1 MASNK
6 KTDIFEN
13 IMVTR
18 EGVWVQG
25 KDGDQKVCNFGLKI
39 LFRIQSAYG
48 DISWLIAIMPP
59 DSDDLTI
66 SLSNKE
72 FATPAAFHEA
82 LLRYGFVFRGE
93 KSALNMIKEDL
104 IPKAEQAEAISSLG
118 YHAGSGLFFF
128 VNGAQAPG
136 GAFIVPDE
144 FGMIRHEKNAYF
156 LPFAQDLDNK
166 NFKTF
171 ARMNY
176 QPGEQNLDS
185 WLKMIADA
193 HGKKSLIPAC
203 FRLAAYFRDIAFQHV
218 HFFPLLYLRG
228 VPGAGKST
236 CARSMTATDG
246 RPQEDLNLKS
256 PNTTKSIPRRLEQI
270 SNSIVWFDEYAN
282 ELNEGVLGT
291 LQAAYDGGGY
301 QRAVNGFSNMTNSIE
316 IHSALILTSNY
327 TPDTEF
333 MRQRCVFITF
343 SDSKKSEQQR
353 EAFNRLTGCE
363 IGNLSSVGAD
373 MLAFR
378 RLIEIEWKKTHKEL
392 YQGFIKALP
401 GVESRI
407 CNNIAVILTPARI
420 LERKRLV
427 DFQEIFKLKET
438 LIETGKAVCL
448 AQQEILTGKSDLSQ
462 FFEVLAYCAERRIIR
477 EGEDYRYSKDG
488 KTLSIRISRVYP
500 LYLREFRSMFN
511 KVGASREDLL
521 NEIKRHPSFKRP
533 DDDKKIESNERFD
546 VPGSNG
552 ERQSIYLA
560 IKFDA
565 AKFAESFPLTLRRD
579 DDEQGEA

>member
-1 MASNK
+1 MPRK
-6 KTDIFEN
+6 KVDVFDN
-13 IMVTR
+13 VMVTR
-18 EGVWVQG
+18 EGVWVNG

-39 LFRIQSAYG
+39 LFRIQSSYG
-48 DISWLIAIMPP
+48 EISWLIAIMPP

-93 KSALNMIKEDL
+93 KTALNMIKEDL
-104 IPKAEQAEAISSLG
+104 IPKAEQAEAITSLG

-128 VNGAQAPG
+128 VNGAQTKT
-136 GAFIVPDE
+136 GAFIAPDD
-144 FGMIRHEKNAYF
+144 FGMIRHEKKAYF
-156 LPFAQDLDNK
+156 LPFAQDADNK

-171 ARMNY
+171 ARFTY
-176 QPGEQNLDS
+176 QQGDQNLDA
-185 WLKMIADA
+185 WLKLIADA

-333 MRQRCVFITF
+333 MRQRCIFITF

-353 EAFNRLTGCE
+353 EAFNRLTGFE
-363 IGNLSSVGAD
+363 IGNLSSVAAD

-378 RLIEIEWKKTHKEL
+378 RLFEIEWEKTHKEL
-392 YQGFIKALP
+392 YQTFIKALP

-420 LERKRLV
+420 LERKKIV
-427 DFQEIFKLKET
+427 NFQEIFGLKEN
-438 LIETGKAVCL
+438 LIETAKACCL

-462 FFEVLAYCAERRIIR
+462 FFETLAYCAERNVIR
-477 EGEDYRYSKDG
+477 EGEDYKYSKDG
-488 KTLSIRISRVYP
+488 KTLSIRMPRVYP
-500 LYLREFRSMFN
+500 IYLREFRAMFN
-511 KVGASREDLL
+511 RVGSSREDLTG
-521 NEIKRHPSFKRP
+521 EIKRHPSYLT
-533 DDDKKIESNERFD
+533 EASERFD
-546 VPGSNG
+546 VPGTG
-552 ERQSIYLA
+552 RQTEHGQAKKIAAYPA
-560 IKFDA
+560 IKFNVE
-565 AKFAESFPLTLRRD
+565 KFAESFPLTLSKNAD
-579 DDEQGEA
+579 G

>member
-1 MASNK
+1 MARK
-6 KTDIFEN
+6 KNVEVFEN
-13 IMVTR
+13 VMVTR
-18 EGVWVQG
+18 EGIWVNG
-25 KDGDQKVCNFGLKI
+25 KDGDYKVCNFGLKI

-48 DISWLIAIMPP
+48 DISWLIAVMQPTG
-59 DSDDLTI
+59 DDLTI

-82 LLRYGFVFRGE
+82 LLRYGCVFRGE

-104 IPKAEQAEAISSLG
+104 IPKAEQAEAITSLG
-118 YHAGSGLFFF
+118 YHPGSGLFFF
-128 VNGAQAPG
+128 VNGAQTKA
-136 GAFIVPDE
+136 GAFIAPDE
-144 FGMIRHEKNAYF
+144 FGMIRHEQHAYF
-156 LPFAQDLDNK
+156 LPFAQETDNK

-171 ARMNY
+171 ARFDY
-176 QPGEQNLDS
+176 QPGDTNLDA
-185 WLKMIADA
+185 WLKLVADA

-203 FRLAAYFRDIAFQHV
+203 FRLAAYFRDLAFQHV

-301 QRAVNGFSNMTNSIE
+301 QRAVDGFSNMTNSIE
-316 IHSALILTSNY
+316 IHSALVLTSNY

-333 MRQRCVFITF
+333 MRQRCIFITF

-363 IGNLSSVGAD
+363 IGNLSSVGSD
-373 MLAFR
+373 MLKFR
-378 RLIEIEWKKTHKEL
+378 KLFETEWKATHKEL
-392 YQGFIKALP
+392 YQTFIKALP

-407 CNNIAVILTPARI
+407 CNNLAVILTPARI
-420 LERKRLV
+420 LERKKIV
-427 DFQEIFKLKET
+427 NFQKIFGLKDN
-438 LIETGKAVCL
+438 LIETGKACCL

-462 FFEVLAYCAERRIIR
+462 FFETLAYCAERRIIR
-477 EGEDYRYSKDG
+477 EGEDYIYSTDG
-488 KTLSIRISRVYP
+488 KTLSIRMPRVYP
-500 LYLREFRSMFN
+500 IYLREFRALFN
-511 KVGASREDLL
+511 RVGATREDVIG
-521 NEIKRHPSFKRP
+521 EMKRHPSYLTEAKA
-533 DDDKKIESNERFD
+533 ERFN
-546 VPGSNG
+546 VPGG
-552 ERQSIYLA
+552 LRDPDTKKPKTAGYPA
-560 IKFDA
+560 IKFDV
-565 AKFAESFPLTLRRD
+565 AKFAESFPLTLSKNA
-579 DDEQGEA
+579 DE

>member
-1 MASNK
+1 MPRK
-6 KTDIFEN
+6 KHVEVFEN
-13 IMVTR
+13 VMVER
-18 EGVWVQG
+18 DGIWVNG
-25 KDGDQKVCNFGLKI
+25 KDGDYKVCNFGLKI

-48 DISWLIAIMPP
+48 EISWLIAILPP
-59 DSDDLTI
+59 DGDDLTI
-66 SLSNKE
+66 LLSNKE

-104 IPKAEQAEAISSLG
+104 IPKAEQAEAITSLG
-118 YHAGSGLFFF
+118 YHPGSGLFFY
-128 VNGAQAPG
+128 VNGAQTKT
-136 GAFIVPDE
+136 GAFIAPDE
-144 FGMIRHEKNAYF
+144 FGMIRHEKKAYF
-156 LPFAQDLDNK
+156 LPFAQDADNK

-171 ARMNY
+171 ARFDF
-176 QPGEQNLDS
+176 QAGEQNLDS
-185 WLKMIADA
+185 WLKLVADA

-203 FRLAAYFRDIAFQHV
+203 FRIAAYFRDLAFQHV

-228 VPGAGKST
+228 VSGAGKST

-333 MRQRCVFITF
+333 MRQRCVFISF
-343 SDSKKSEQQR
+343 SDTKKSEQQR
-353 EAFNRLTGCE
+353 DAFNHLTGCE
-363 IGNLSSVGAD
+363 LGNLSSVGAD
-373 MLAFR
+373 ILAFR
-378 RLIEIEWKKTHKEL
+378 RLFEIEWKKTHKEL
-392 YQGFIKALP
+392 YQTFIKALP

-407 CNNIAVILTPARI
+407 CNNLAVILTPARI
-420 LERKRLV
+420 LERKKLV
-427 DFQEIFKLKET
+427 DFQAIFGLKES
-438 LIETGKAVCL
+438 LIDTGKACCV
-448 AQQEILTGKSDLSQ
+448 AQQEILSGKSDLSQ

-477 EGEDYRYSKDG
+477 EGEDYSYSNDG
-488 KTLSIRISRVYP
+488 KTLSIRLSRVFP
-500 LYLREFRSMFN
+500 IYLREFRSMFN
-511 KVGASREDLL
+511 KVGAAREDLL
-521 NEIKRHPSFKRP
+521 TEISRHPSFKRHP
-533 DDDKKIESNERFD
+533 SGKMEVNERFD
-546 VPGSNG
+546 VPGSDG
-552 ERQSIYLA
+552 KRKASYAA

-565 AKFAESFPLTLRRD
+565 SKFAESFPLTLRRD
-579 DDEQGEA
+579 ADEQGEA